1 MNNIG
6 LIWYEKGLYEKA
18 EPMFREAF
26 NLLDVPTT
34 RINLAKVCYA
44 RGKTEVCDTLL
55 AKALEGAN
63 FDEKAEIYQFMAE
76 KAEKE
81 NRPEEANIFH
91 KKKMHAG
98 QRTGKKKTEE
108 MLSLQNEYDNMK
120 RMKEQD
126 TVSE

>member
-1 MNNIG
+1 
-6 LIWYEKGLYEKA
+6 
-18 EPMFREAF
+18 MFRQAF

-44 RGKTEVCDTLL
+44 RGKTEECDTIL

-76 KAEKE
+76 KAEEE

-91 KKKMHAG
+91 KKEKIMQDSALARKRQKRCFHC
-98 QRTGKKKTEE
+98 KT
-108 MLSLQNEYDNMK
+108 N
-120 RMKEQD
+120 
-126 TVSE
+126 TTT